1 MESNTQY
8 LQKKSLFI
16 GKESMKKD

>member
-16 GKESMKKD
+16 AKESMKND

>member
-1 MESNTQY
+1 MNTNTQY